1 MICEQVKKLTLYM
14 KTQLDNK
21 LRKYNLTATQF
32 IVLEYLVENEGESII
47 QKDICELLEIKH
59 TTVVGIIKRLEEK
72 GLITR
77 TKNKQSK
84 IINISQKGREL
95 YNSLSGRRYDVENI
109 LLDGFTQEEIQDM
122 EEKLN
127 KMYLN
132 IREYLKVVLCKLM
145 LM

>member
-84 IINISQKGREL
+84 IINITSKGRDL
-95 YNSLSGRRYDVENI
+95 YNRLSGRRYDVEEI
-109 LLDGFTQEEIQDM
+109 LLNGFTKEEIQDM

-127 KMYLN
+127 KMYAN
-132 IREYLKVVLCKLM
+132 IKGNI
-145 LM
+145 